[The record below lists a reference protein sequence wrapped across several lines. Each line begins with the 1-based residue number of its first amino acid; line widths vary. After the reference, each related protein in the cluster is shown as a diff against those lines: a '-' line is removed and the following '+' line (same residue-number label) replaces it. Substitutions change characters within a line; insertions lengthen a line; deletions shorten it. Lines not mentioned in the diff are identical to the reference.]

1 MPLLNT
7 SKLAVAALAAVLLT
21 ACGGGGGDGVAV
33 SDAGGYTVESGVAQ
47 KGPLAQGSAIWVNE
61 LAATTYTP
69 NGREYT
75 FRTNN
80 DFGTFTPSGITYGT
94 PYLST
99 LAQGYYYNEITGTQ
113 SDDIVSLG
121 GLSQIGT
128 AGNIAADTA
137 INVNVLS
144 TMAVNRI
151 IKLATTAPTRTF
163 AAARAKAQKETLGA
177 FFIYNDASILSG
189 TKVGGVAQPANL
201 TALDLSKSR
210 AADQILAAVSAVVMK
225 AGVNG
230 AGVNAL
236 LSQTASDL
244 EDDGLLNNSTNYRT
258 SVQSKLCAAAVST
271 DFGKVATN
279 LNIFYGTN
287 YSASDLSRWVDTSG
301 CVDQVIDKYKY
312 SGGSATSPVYTVDS
326 DDVGQCFSALTGTL
340 TKNGVA
346 VKTGTVKAVTGDNFS
361 LTVDSVTA
369 PTGFIQR
376 STPDSAG
383 TCPATAPATGLVR
396 VLKYSAAVVTTFAG
410 SGLLGS
416 TDGNTTSASFNNPGA
431 VAFDAI
437 GNTYVSDGGNNV
449 VRKIDAAGLVTTLAG
464 NPVQGKGDC
473 SQVPANFN
481 GPSGIAVDSAGYV
494 YVAYRC
500 SHKIAK
506 ISPAGVAMIL
516 AGSGVAGNAD
526 GVGSSASFNNPTGLA
541 LDAYGNIYVADYVNS
556 KIRKITPTGFVTT
569 VAGSGVLSDIDGT
582 GLAASFNGPDAI
594 AIDAI
599 GNLYVTEWSGGR
611 VRKVSPVGVVTTI
624 AGNGTSG
631 TLDGLGTAANFQAL
645 NGITVDKSGN
655 LYVAETDGNRIR
667 KINPSGL
674 VTKIAGTGAGGSSNG
689 LGLTASFLR
698 PCGMAADAA
707 GNIVVSDCGN
717 NKLRK
722 ILLNSVGSGRGGGT
736 SANTAIGFF
745 KGPSVEGLTAVSGN
759 TTSTTDRDGSFTYE
773 QGKKIIF
780 SVGKILLG
788 SINAGKSIVT
798 PMDLVEGGAV
808 SSSTVSNM
816 VRFLIML
823 DDDGNPSNG
832 VRISSTTQLI
842 AANSAQVDFSHN
854 SSTFVSNVNS
864 IISQI
869 NAADGGSHS
878 LLTTDAAISY
888 LTNTVR
894 CAWSGAYEGPY
905 SGASVSGAVTDRGK
919 AYFIIHPVTGI
930 GTGGYVGTTNIG
942 DNYSGA
948 LQGTQSM
955 GLNNQGAIVIGTGG
969 AGTAFNGRFNTADN
983 ISGTWSSVRNPDDP
997 KNGIFTGS
1005 RVGGLPS
1012 AKYRFTGASSDNMI
1026 IVFDISGGASN
1037 IVSGVLLNP
1046 ATGISENI
1054 NGTLSGTLLSA
1065 QSTTGVSLTATVNLS
1080 DGTVSN
1086 GRRGATS
1093 FNATGCSL
1101 I

>member
-1 MPLLNT
+1 
-7 SKLAVAALAAVLLT
+7 
-21 ACGGGGGDGVAV
+21 
-33 SDAGGYTVESGVAQ
+33 
-47 KGPLAQGSAIWVNE
+47 
-61 LAATTYTP
+61 
-69 NGREYT
+69 
-75 FRTNN
+75 
-80 DFGTFTPSGITYGT
+80 
-94 PYLST
+94 
-99 LAQGYYYNEITGTQ
+99 
-113 SDDIVSLG
+113 
-121 GLSQIGT
+121 
-128 AGNIAADTA
+128 
-137 INVNVLS
+137 
-144 TMAVNRI
+144 
-151 IKLATTAPTRTF
+151 
-163 AAARAKAQKETLGA
+163 
-177 FFIYNDASILSG
+177 
-189 TKVGGVAQPANL
+189 
-201 TALDLSKSR
+201 
-210 AADQILAAVSAVVMK
+210 
-225 AGVNG
+225 
-230 AGVNAL
+230 
-236 LSQTASDL
+236 
-244 EDDGLLNNSTNYRT
+244 
-258 SVQSKLCAAAVST
+258 
-271 DFGKVATN
+271 
-279 LNIFYGTN
+279 
-287 YSASDLSRWVDTSG
+287 
-301 CVDQVIDKYKY
+301 
-312 SGGSATSPVYTVDS
+312 
-326 DDVGQCFSALTGTL
+326 
-340 TKNGVA
+340 
-346 VKTGTVKAVTGDNFS
+346 
-361 LTVDSVTA
+361 
-369 PTGFIQR
+369 
-376 STPDSAG
+376 
-383 TCPATAPATGLVR
+383 
-396 VLKYSAAVVTTFAG
+396 
-410 SGLLGS
+410 
-416 TDGNTTSASFNNPGA
+416 
-431 VAFDAI
+431 
-437 GNTYVSDGGNNV
+437 
-449 VRKIDAAGLVTTLAG
+449 
-464 NPVQGKGDC
+464 
-473 SQVPANFN
+473 
-481 GPSGIAVDSAGYV
+481 
-494 YVAYRC
+494 
-500 SHKIAK
+500 
-506 ISPAGVAMIL
+506 MIL

-631 TLDGLGTAANFQAL
+631 TLDGLGAAANFQAL

-674 VTKIAGTGAGGSSNG
+674 VTKIAGTGAEGSSNG

-717 NKLRK
+717 N
-722 ILLNSVGSGRGGGT
+722 
-736 SANTAIGFF
+736 
-745 KGPSVEGLTAVSGN
+745 P
-759 TTSTTDRDGSFTYE
+759 DGSFTYE

-808 SSSTVSNM
+808 SSSNVSNM

-832 VRISSTTQLI
+832 VRISPTTQLI
-842 AANSAQVDFSHN
+842 ATNSAQVDFSQN
-854 SSTFVSNVNS
+854 SSTFASNVNS
-864 IISQI
+864 IISKI

-997 KNGIFTGS
+997 KNGIFTVS

-1026 IVFDISGGASN
+1026 IVFDISGGALN

-1054 NGTLSGTLLSA
+1054 NGTLSGILLSA
-1065 QSTTGVSLTATVNLS
+1065 QSTTGVSLTATINLS

-1086 GRRGATS
+1086 GRRGVTS